1 MHKVFFRTGLVL
13 FIGMF
18 LTTSGLSAQDKE
30 KQAAAEQAKL
40 EKESTLINA
49 GDNAPDFTVQMLDG
63 RTIKLSDLKGKVVLL
78 NFWAT
83 WCPPCMQEFNE
94 ITPKIITPFKGKDFV
109 LLPISRGE
117 ETAVVQK
124 KMVQLK
130 EKGIDFPVGLDLQKT
145 IYSLY
150 ATQFIPRN
158 FLIDKKG
165 KVVFTSVGFEEKGLD
180 DLAKKIND
188 LLKQ

>member
-1 MHKVFFRTGLVL
+1 MHKSVLRIGLLLLAVV
-13 FIGMF
+13 F
-18 LTTSGLSAQDKE
+18 LTNGALRAQAQD
-30 KQAAAEQAKL
+30 KQAAADQAKL

-49 GDNAPDFTVQMLDG
+49 GDIAPDFTVQMLDG
-63 RTIKLSDLKGKVVLL
+63 KTIKLSELKGKVVLL

-109 LLPISRGE
+109 LLPISRE
-117 ETAVVQK
+117 EEKAVVEK

-130 EKGIDFPVGLDLQKT
+130 EKGIDFPVGLDPQKT

-180 DLAKKIND
+180 ELAKKINE
-188 LLKQ
+188 LLR